1 LGATAIKEIKAIV
14 QSAMASG
21 VISAF
26 KALPGLAG
34 ATVSEV
40 KGFGKSRAAGETD
53 TAAEDEIEY
62 SKKVKI
68 EIVPSFVISRDP

>member
-40 KGFGKSRAAGETD
+40 KGFGKSRAAGATD
-53 TAAEDEIEY
+53 TVDEIEY